1 MRRFPALR
9 ASQHGKMAAGDSP
22 RPCSG
27 MRKLQKNGGALAV
40 LDAEDEAVSRPGGP
54 LSFRRPAAD
63 PVRPRR
69 EVVDDYTDD
78 ADTEA
83 FLRASGRNRR
93 VRRGIIPK
101 TRNGWIIAGVSIGLS
116 LAAVAA
122 GCYATLHYMTTND
135 TFRIT
140 SSQQMELDGNS
151 HLSRAQML
159 SVFGEDVDRNIFHV
173 PLQERRAQ
181 LEQMPWVE
189 HATVMRLLPNHL
201 RVHVT
206 ERVPVAYLRQGG
218 DIGLIDA
225 NGVILDI
232 PPDAPGN
239 ARYTFPVVSGI
250 KAADTPASRQQKMQ
264 LYAAFLKDLDSD
276 GKGTSAQ
283 LSEVDLSD
291 PEDVKALIPYS
302 NQDVMVHFG
311 TQNFLTR
318 FHKFQEHIAEWHT
331 TYPRLSGVDMRYER
345 QVVLQMPAKDST
357 VVNGPATPDATTA
370 QATPASSKTQPTVTA
385 KVEPVSTKPVA
396 VAHKTSVPVVKA
408 ATPHTA
414 VATHKVPS
422 KAEDKKAAMQKR
434 VAAIKAWMAKRE
446 KARAAKQ

>member
-1 MRRFPALR
+1 
-9 ASQHGKMAAGDSP
+9 
-22 RPCSG
+22 
-27 MRKLQKNGGALAV
+27 MRKLQKNGGALAAV

-54 LSFRRPAAD
+54 LSFRRPAAE

-69 EVVDDYTDD
+69 EVVDDYADD

-93 VRRGIIPK
+93 IRRGLIPK
-101 TRNGWIIAGVSIGLS
+101 TRNGWIIAGVSVGLS

-122 GCYATLHYMTTND
+122 GCYATLHYMTTSD

-276 GKGTSAQ
+276 GKGTSGQ

-331 TYPRLSGVDMRYER
+331 TYPRISGVDMRYER

-357 VVNGPATPDATTA
+357 VVNGPAAPDVTTA
-370 QATPASSKTQPTVTA
+370 QPPPVNTAVIPQKATVVAKATPTPI
-385 KVEPVSTKPVA
+385 PVKPVA
-396 VAHKTSVPVVKA
+396 ASHKTPAPAKVV
-408 ATPHTA
+408 TPHTV
-414 VATHKVPS
+414 VAAHKAPS
-422 KAEDKKAAMQKR
+422 KAEDKKVAMQKR

-446 KARAAKQ
+446 KARATKQ

>member
-1 MRRFPALR
+1 
-9 ASQHGKMAAGDSP
+9 
-22 RPCSG
+22 
-27 MRKLQKNGGALAV
+27 MRKLQKNGGAVAAV
-40 LDAEDEAVSRPGGP
+40 LDDEDDVALRPEP
-54 LSFRRPAAD
+54 VPFRRAAVES
-63 PVRPRR
+63 VRPRR
-69 EVVDDYTDD
+69 EMVDDFTED

-93 VRRGIIPK
+93 IRRGLIPK
-101 TRNGWIIAGVSIGLS
+101 TRNGWIIAGVSVALS
-116 LAAVAA
+116 LAAVAG
-122 GCYATLHYMTTND
+122 GCYAAMRYMTTSD

-189 HATVMRLLPNHL
+189 HATVMRLLPNRL

-225 NGVILDI
+225 TGVVLDI
-232 PPDAPGN
+232 PPDAAGN
-239 ARYTFPVVSGI
+239 ARYSFPVITGI
-250 KAADTPASRQQKMQ
+250 KAADAATSRQQKMQ
-264 LYAAFLKDLDSD
+264 LFAAFLKDLDSD
-276 GKGTSAQ
+276 GKNTSAQ

-311 TQNFLTR
+311 TQDFLKR

-345 QVVLQMPAKDST
+345 QVVLQMPVKDST
-357 VVNGPATPDATTA
+357 VVNGPAAPDATTA
-370 QATPASSKTQPTVTA
+370 QNAAPAQKTATIQVAKANVPVRAPASTAKAPAVSTPAKPT
-385 KVEPVSTKPVA
+385 EPV
-396 VAHKTSVPVVKA
+396 AHA
-408 ATPHTA
+408 Q
-414 VATHKVPS
+414 ATHKS
-422 KAEDKKAAMQKR
+422 STKAQEKEAATRKR
-434 VAAIKAWMAKRE
+434 VEAIKAWMAKRE
-446 KARAAKQ
+446 KARSAAKATAKAE

>member
-1 MRRFPALR
+1 MQRFPAFR

-22 RPCSG
+22 RSCSG

-40 LDAEDEAVSRPGGP
+40 LDTEDAATSRPGEP
-54 LSFRRPAAD
+54 LSFRRPAAE

-69 EVVDDYTDD
+69 EVVDDYADD

-93 VRRGIIPK
+93 IRRGLIPK

-122 GCYATLHYMTTND
+122 GCYATLHYMTTSD

-159 SVFGEDVDRNIFHV
+159 SVFGEDVDRNLFHV
-173 PLQERRAQ
+173 PLQQRREQ

-225 NGVILDI
+225 SGVVLDI
-232 PPDAPGN
+232 PPDAAGN

-250 KAADTPASRQQKMQ
+250 KSTDTPASRQQKMQ

-311 TQNFLTR
+311 TQNFLAR
-318 FHKFQEHIAEWHT
+318 FHQFQEHIAEWHT
-331 TYPRLSGVDMRYER
+331 TYPRISGVDMRYER

-357 VVNGPATPDATTA
+357 VVGGSTAPAATTA
-370 QATPASSKTQPTVTA
+370 QATPGAAPQKQTLVAKASSVP
-385 KVEPVSTKPVA
+385 TKPVA
-396 VAHKTSVPVVKA
+396 VTHKAGEPVAKA
-408 ATPHTA
+408 ATPHA
-414 VATHKVPS
+414 AAPHKAAS
-422 KAEDKKAAMQKR
+422 KAEDKKAATQKR

-446 KARAAKQ
+446 KTRAAKQ

>member
-1 MRRFPALR
+1 
-9 ASQHGKMAAGDSP
+9 
-22 RPCSG
+22 
-27 MRKLQKNGGALAV
+27 MRKLQKNGGALAAV
-40 LDAEDEAVSRPGGP
+40 LDEDDVAARPEPVPFHRAAVES
-54 LSFRRPAAD
+54 
-63 PVRPRR
+63 VRPRR
-69 EVVDDYTDD
+69 EMVDDFTDD

-93 VRRGIIPK
+93 IRRGLIPK
-101 TRNGWIIAGVSIGLS
+101 TRNGWIIAGVSVGLS

-122 GCYATLHYMTTND
+122 GCYTAMRYMTTSD

-189 HATVMRLLPNHL
+189 HATVMRLLPNRL

-225 NGVILDI
+225 TGVVLDI

-239 ARYTFPVVSGI
+239 ARYTFPVITGI
-250 KAADTPASRQQKMQ
+250 KAADAATSRQQKMQ
-264 LYAAFLKDLDSD
+264 LFAAFLKDLDSD
-276 GKGTSAQ
+276 GKNTSAQ

-311 TQNFLTR
+311 TQDFLKR

-345 QVVLQMPAKDST
+345 QVVLQMPVKDST
-357 VVNGPATPDATTA
+357 VVNGPAAPDTTTA
-370 QATPASSKTQPTVTA
+370 QSAAPAQKTTPIQVVKTNVPVRAATPAIKAPAASTPVKPT
-385 KVEPVSTKPVA
+385 EPKPHA
-396 VAHKTSVPVVKA
+396 SA
-408 ATPHTA
+408 
-414 VATHKVPS
+414 ATHKPS
-422 KAEDKKAAMQKR
+422 TKTQEKEAATRKR
-434 VAAIKAWMAKRE
+434 VEAIKAWMAKRE
-446 KARAAKQ
+446 KARSAAKATAKAE

>member
-1 MRRFPALR
+1 
-9 ASQHGKMAAGDSP
+9 
-22 RPCSG
+22 
-27 MRKLQKNGGALAV
+27 MRKLQKNGGAVAAV
-40 LDAEDEAVSRPGGP
+40 LDDEDDVAARPGP
-54 LSFRRPAAD
+54 VPFRRPAVES
-63 PVRPRR
+63 VRPRR
-69 EVVDDYTDD
+69 EMVDDFTED

-93 VRRGIIPK
+93 IRRGLIPK
-101 TRNGWIIAGVSIGLS
+101 TRNGWIIAGVSVGLS

-122 GCYATLHYMTTND
+122 GCYTAMRYMTTSD

-189 HATVMRLLPNHL
+189 HATVMRLLPNRL

-225 NGVILDI
+225 SGVVLDI

-239 ARYTFPVVSGI
+239 SRYTFPVITGI
-250 KAADTPASRQQKMQ
+250 KTADAATSRQQKMQ
-264 LYAAFLKDLDSD
+264 LFAAFLKDLDSD
-276 GKGTSAQ
+276 GKNTSSQ

-311 TQNFLTR
+311 TQDFLKR

-357 VVNGPATPDATTA
+357 VVSGPAAVDATVA
-370 QATPASSKTQPTVTA
+370 QNPAPSQKSAPVQLAKASAPVKTPAPVTKVNVPVKAPAPAAKTVAVNTPARPTA
-385 KVEPVSTKPVA
+385 PAAHKPSTKA
-396 VAHKTSVPVVKA
+396 QEKEA
-408 ATPHTA
+408 ATR
-414 VATHKVPS
+414 
-422 KAEDKKAAMQKR
+422 KR
-434 VAAIKAWMAKRE
+434 VEAIKAWMAKRE
-446 KARAAKQ
+446 KARSAAKATAKAE

>member
-1 MRRFPALR
+1 
-9 ASQHGKMAAGDSP
+9 
-22 RPCSG
+22 
-27 MRKLQKNGGALAV
+27 MRKLQKNGGALAAV
-40 LDAEDEAVSRPGGP
+40 LDDEDDVALRPEP
-54 LSFRRPAAD
+54 VPFRRPAVES
-63 PVRPRR
+63 VRPRR
-69 EVVDDYTDD
+69 EMVDDFTED

-93 VRRGIIPK
+93 IRRGLIPR
-101 TRNGWIIAGVSIGLS
+101 TRNGWIIAGVSVGLS
-116 LAAVAA
+116 LAALAA
-122 GCYATLHYMTTND
+122 GCYATLRYMTTSD

-173 PLQERRAQ
+173 PLHERRAQ

-189 HATVMRLLPNHL
+189 HATVMRLLPNRL

-225 NGVILDI
+225 SGVVLDI

-239 ARYTFPVVSGI
+239 ARYTFPVITGI
-250 KAADTPASRQQKMQ
+250 KTADAAASRQQKMQ

-276 GKGTSAQ
+276 GKNTSAQ

-311 TQNFLTR
+311 TQDFLKR
-318 FHKFQEHIAEWHT
+318 FHKFQEHVAEWHT
-331 TYPRLSGVDMRYER
+331 TYPHLSGVDMRYEW
-345 QVVLQMPAKDST
+345 QVVLQMPTKDST
-357 VVNGPATPDATTA
+357 VVNGPAASDTTVA
-370 QATPASSKTQPTVTA
+370 QNPAPVTVTA
-385 KVEPVSTKPVA
+385 QKSAPIQVAKANVPVKVSAPATKAPVANSPVRPVQPKAHAPAPAPHKASTKA
-396 VAHKTSVPVVKA
+396 QEKEA
-408 ATPHTA
+408 ATR
-414 VATHKVPS
+414 
-422 KAEDKKAAMQKR
+422 KR
-434 VAAIKAWMAKRE
+434 VEAIKAWMAKRE
-446 KARAAKQ
+446 KARNAAKTTAKAE

>member
-1 MRRFPALR
+1 MRRFPALP
-9 ASQHGKMAAGDSP
+9 ASQHDKMAAGDSP

-40 LDAEDEAVSRPGGP
+40 LDAEDDAMSRPGES
-54 LSFRRPAAD
+54 LSFRRPAAE

-69 EVVDDYTDD
+69 EVVDDYADD

-93 VRRGIIPK
+93 IRRGLIPK
-101 TRNGWIIAGVSIGLS
+101 TRNGWIAAGVAVGLS

-122 GCYATLHYMTTND
+122 GCYATLHYMTTSD

-173 PLQERRAQ
+173 PLQQRRDQ

-225 NGVILDI
+225 SGVVLDI

-250 KAADTPASRQQKMQ
+250 KSTDTPASRQQKMQ

-276 GKGTSAQ
+276 GKGTSGQ

-311 TQNFLTR
+311 TQNFLGR

-331 TYPRLSGVDMRYER
+331 TYPRISGVDMRYER
-345 QVVLQMPAKDST
+345 QVVLQMPTKDST
-357 VVNGPATPDATTA
+357 VVNGPAAPDATTA
-370 QATPASSKTQPTVTA
+370 QAAPVATPQKQTLVA
-385 KVEPVSTKPVA
+385 KAAPVPTKPVA
-396 VAHKTSVPVVKA
+396 VEHKAPAPVIKA
-408 ATPHTA
+408 ATPHA
-414 VATHKVPS
+414 VPAHKATS
-422 KAEDKKAAMQKR
+422 KAEDKKAATQKR

>member
-1 MRRFPALR
+1 
-9 ASQHGKMAAGDSP
+9 
-22 RPCSG
+22 
-27 MRKLQKNGGALAV
+27 MRKLQKNGGALAAV
-40 LDAEDEAVSRPGGP
+40 LDDEDDMASRPGP
-54 LSFRRPAAD
+54 VPFRRPAVES
-63 PVRPRR
+63 VRPRR
-69 EVVDDYTDD
+69 EMVDDFTED

-93 VRRGIIPK
+93 IRRGLIPK
-101 TRNGWIIAGVSIGLS
+101 TRNGWIIAGVSVGLS

-122 GCYATLHYMTTND
+122 ACYTAMRYITTSD

-173 PLQERRAQ
+173 PLQERRTQ

-189 HATVMRLLPNHL
+189 HATVMRLLPNRL

-225 NGVILDI
+225 TGVVLDI

-239 ARYTFPVVSGI
+239 ARYTFPVITGI
-250 KAADTPASRQQKMQ
+250 KAADAATSRQQKMQ

-276 GKGTSAQ
+276 GKNTSAQ

-311 TQNFLTR
+311 TQDFLKR

-345 QVVLQMPAKDST
+345 QVVLQMPVKDST
-357 VVNGPATPDATTA
+357 VVNGPAALDATTA
-370 QATPASSKTQPTVTA
+370 QNAAPAQKNAPIQVAKANVPVKASAPSAKVAAVNTPAKPT
-385 KVEPVSTKPVA
+385 EPKPHA
-396 VAHKTSVPVVKA
+396 PAAHKAPTKAQEKEA
-408 ATPHTA
+408 ATR
-414 VATHKVPS
+414 
-422 KAEDKKAAMQKR
+422 KR
-434 VAAIKAWMAKRE
+434 VEAIKAWMAKRE
-446 KARAAKQ
+446 KARNATTTAKAQ

>member
-1 MRRFPALR
+1 
-9 ASQHGKMAAGDSP
+9 
-22 RPCSG
+22 
-27 MRKLQKNGGALAV
+27 MRKLQKNGGAVAAV
-40 LDAEDEAVSRPGGP
+40 LDDEDAVALRPEP
-54 LSFRRPAAD
+54 VPFRRPAVES
-63 PVRPRR
+63 VRPRR
-69 EVVDDYTDD
+69 EMVDDFAED

-93 VRRGIIPK
+93 IRRGLIPR
-101 TRNGWIIAGVSIGLS
+101 TRNGWIIAGVSVGLS
-116 LAAVAA
+116 LGVLAA
-122 GCYATLHYMTTND
+122 GCYAVLHYMTTSD

-173 PLQERRAQ
+173 PLEERRTQ

-189 HATVMRLLPNHL
+189 HATVMRLLPNRL

-225 NGVILDI
+225 SGVVLDI

-239 ARYTFPVVSGI
+239 ARYTFPVITGI
-250 KAADTPASRQQKMQ
+250 KTADAAASRQQKMQ

-276 GKGTSAQ
+276 GKDTSAQ

-311 TQNFLTR
+311 TQDFLKR

-331 TYPRLSGVDMRYER
+331 TYPRLNGVDMRYER
-345 QVVLQMPAKDST
+345 QVVLQMPTKDST
-357 VVNGPATPDATTA
+357 VVNGPAAPNVASAQDAAPA
-370 QATPASSKTQPTVTA
+370 QKSVPVQVAKANVPVKASAPAA
-385 KVEPVSTKPVA
+385 KAPAVNMPAKSVEPKPHA
-396 VAHKTSVPVVKA
+396 PAAHKTSAKAQEKEA
-408 ATPHTA
+408 ATR
-414 VATHKVPS
+414 
-422 KAEDKKAAMQKR
+422 KR
-434 VAAIKAWMAKRE
+434 VEAIKAWMAKRE
-446 KARAAKQ
+446 KARSATKTTAKTE